1 MLTSDGSVL
10 TLGETMG
17 LITGSHV
24 GSFAHV
30 AHAQVGIGGAESNV
44 AVGLVRLGV
53 PVSWVGRVGDDSLG
67 NRVVRE
73 IRGEG
78 VDVRATLDPDAPTGL
93 MLKEFR
99 GRGTSRV
106 SYYRANSAGSR
117 LNPTDV
123 GPGVV
128 ESASL
133 VHLTGITPLLSDSAR
148 AACLD
153 VTRRARVA
161 GVRISLDINYRPS
174 LASADEAAEVIGEL
188 ASSADLVFGSPEEI
202 ALVSPRTPGTANET
216 LESLLARAR
225 NLEDDDEGID
235 GLVRTFDPDGRRE
248 VVVKR
253 GPFGATSCFDG
264 SSFIAAGHPV
274 DVVDTVG
281 AGDAFV
287 AGYLSGDVQDWPI
300 DQKLTRANACG
311 ALMCTI
317 PGDWEASPTP
327 EELDGFI
334 AGGTDPVLR

>member
-1 MLTSDGSVL
+1 MANTSGSVL

-17 LITGSHV
+17 LFSGAQT

-30 AHAQVGIGGAESNV
+30 AQTTIGIGGAESNV
-44 AVGLVRLGV
+44 AVGLARLGI

-78 VDVRATLDPDAPTGL
+78 VDVRATLDPDVPTGL

-106 SYYRANSAGSR
+106 TYYRSNSAGSR
-117 LNPTDV
+117 LSPADIAA
-123 GPGVV
+123 GVV
-128 ESASL
+128 ENASL
-133 VHLTGITPLLSDSAR
+133 VHLTGITPLLSESAR
-148 AACLD
+148 RTCLS
-153 VTRRARVA
+153 VVRRAHDA
-161 GVRISLDINYRPS
+161 GVRVSLDINYRCS
-174 LASADEAAEVIGEL
+174 LAEPGVAAEAIGEVCEY
-188 ASSADLVFGSPEEI
+188 ADLVFGSPEEI
-202 ALVSPRTPGTANET
+202 ALVSPVSQLREGTSTGTTSAE
-216 LESLLARAR
+216 AIA
-225 NLEDDDEGID
+225 
-235 GLVRTFDPDGRRE
+235 GLVRSFDPDGRRE

-253 GPFGATSCFDG
+253 GAFGATSVDG
-264 SSFIAAGHPV
+264 GASVTAAGHTV

-287 AGYLSGDVQDWPI
+287 AGYLSGDVQGWTI
-300 DQKLTRANACG
+300 EQKLARANACG

-327 EELDGFI
+327 AELDEFLDSG
-334 AGGTDPVLR
+334 ADPVQR

>member
-106 SYYRANSAGSR
+106 TYYRANSAGSR
-117 LNPTDV
+117 LNPADV

-153 VTRRARVA
+153 VVRRARTA
-161 GVRISLDINYRPS
+161 GVRISLDINYRAS
-174 LASADEAAEVIGEL
+174 LAPADIAAETIGEL
-188 ASSADLVFGSPEEI
+188 AAAADLVFGSPEEI
-202 ALVSPRTPGTANET
+202 ALVSPSIADAAEES
-216 LESLLARAR
+216 LESVLARAS
-225 NLEDDDEGID
+225 NLEDDDAAIA
-235 GLVRTFDPDGRRE
+235 GLVGAFDPEGRRE

-253 GPFGATSCFDG
+253 GSCGATTFLNGG
-264 SSFIAAGHPV
+264 SFTAPGHRV
-274 DVVDTVG
+274 EVIDTVG

-287 AGYLSGDVQDWPI
+287 AGYLSGDVQGWTI
-300 DQKLTRANACG
+300 EQKLARANACG

-327 EELDGFI
+327 AEVDAFLDTD
-334 AGGTDPVLR
+334 ADPVQR